1 MVKNYQCLNNL
12 VCIRNLKN
20 YNFIKKMSNQLT
32 TPIDNIPPNNNSQP
46 NSDIDDPLVK
56 ELLDN
61 MQSQPVIQEQPQIQ
75 TQPLPQY
82 HPQQIKYPSQPQ
94 SFHNIYDPKIIFVTT
109 IMIVIIY
116 LLHTSTYDNILL
128 TFNNEFIENNK
139 FFIKYILLYLI
150 LYIIQ
155 KYVV

>member
-1 MVKNYQCLNNL
+1 
-12 VCIRNLKN
+12 
-20 YNFIKKMSNQLT
+20 MSNQLT
-32 TPIDNIPPNNNSQP
+32 TPIDNIPINNNSQP
-46 NSDIDDPLVK
+46 NTDIDDPVVK

-61 MQSQPVIQEQPQIQ
+61 MQSQPIIQEQPQIQ
-75 TQPLPQY
+75 TQTQPPLPSY
-82 HPQQIKYPSQPQ
+82 YPQQIKYPSQPQ
-94 SFHNIYDPKIIFVTT
+94 SFHNIYDPKIIFVTA

-116 LLHTSTYDNILL
+116 LFNTNIYDNILL
-128 TFNNEFIENNK
+128 NFNNEFIENNK

>member
-1 MVKNYQCLNNL
+1 
-12 VCIRNLKN
+12 
-20 YNFIKKMSNQLT
+20 MSNQLT
-32 TPIDNIPPNNNSQP
+32 TPIDNIPSNNNSQP
-46 NSDIDDPLVK
+46 NNDIDDPLVK

-61 MQSQPVIQEQPQIQ
+61 MQSQPVIQEQPQPQ
-75 TQPLPQY
+75 PQSQPLPQY

>member
-1 MVKNYQCLNNL
+1 
-12 VCIRNLKN
+12 
-20 YNFIKKMSNQLT
+20 MSNQLT

-61 MQSQPVIQEQPQIQ
+61 MQSQPVIQEQPQSQSQ

-82 HPQQIKYPSQPQ
+82 YPQQIKYPSQPQ
-94 SFHNIYDPKIIFVTT
+94 SLHNIYDPKIIFVTT

>member
-1 MVKNYQCLNNL
+1 
-12 VCIRNLKN
+12 
-20 YNFIKKMSNQLT
+20 MSNQLT

-61 MQSQPVIQEQPQIQ
+61 MQSQPVIQEQPQSQSQ

-82 HPQQIKYPSQPQ
+82 YPQQIKYPSQPQ

>member
-1 MVKNYQCLNNL
+1 
-12 VCIRNLKN
+12 
-20 YNFIKKMSNQLT
+20 MSNQLT
-32 TPIDNIPPNNNSQP
+32 TPIANIPSNNNSQP

-61 MQSQPVIQEQPQIQ
+61 MQSQPVIQEQPQPQ
-75 TQPLPQY
+75 PQSQPLPQY

>member
-1 MVKNYQCLNNL
+1 
-12 VCIRNLKN
+12 
-20 YNFIKKMSNQLT
+20 MSNQLT
-32 TPIDNIPPNNNSQP
+32 TPIDNIPINNNSQP
-46 NSDIDDPLVK
+46 NTDIDDPVVK

-61 MQSQPVIQEQPQIQ
+61 MQTQPVIQEQPQS
-75 TQPLPQY
+75 QPQPQPVPQY
-82 HPQQIKYPSQPQ
+82 YSQQIKYPSQPQ

>member
-1 MVKNYQCLNNL
+1 
-12 VCIRNLKN
+12 
-20 YNFIKKMSNQLT
+20 MSNQLT
-32 TPIDNIPPNNNSQP
+32 TPIDNIPSNNNSQP
-46 NSDIDDPLVK
+46 NNDIDDPLVK

-61 MQSQPVIQEQPQIQ
+61 MQSQPVIQEQPQSQ
-75 TQPLPQY
+75 TQPQPQSLPQY
-82 HPQQIKYPSQPQ
+82 YPQQIKYPSQPQ
-94 SFHNIYDPKIIFVTT
+94 TFHNIYDPKIIFVTA
-109 IMIVIIY
+109 IMVVIIY
-116 LLHTSTYDNILL
+116 LLHTSIYDNILL

>member
-1 MVKNYQCLNNL
+1 
-12 VCIRNLKN
+12 
-20 YNFIKKMSNQLT
+20 MSNQLT

-61 MQSQPVIQEQPQIQ
+61 MQSQPVIQEQPQPQ
-75 TQPLPQY
+75 TQPQPQSLPQY
-82 HPQQIKYPSQPQ
+82 YPQQIKYPSQPQ
-94 SFHNIYDPKIIFVTT
+94 SFHNIYDPKIIFVTA
-109 IMIVIIY
+109 IMVVIIY

>member
-1 MVKNYQCLNNL
+1 
-12 VCIRNLKN
+12 
-20 YNFIKKMSNQLT
+20 MSNQLT
-32 TPIDNIPPNNNSQP
+32 TPIDNIPSNNNSQP
-46 NSDIDDPLVK
+46 NNDIDDPLVK

-61 MQSQPVIQEQPQIQ
+61 MQSQPVIQEQPQPQ
-75 TQPLPQY
+75 TQPQPLPQY
-82 HPQQIKYPSQPQ
+82 YPQQIKYPSQPQ

>member
-1 MVKNYQCLNNL
+1 
-12 VCIRNLKN
+12 
-20 YNFIKKMSNQLT
+20 MSNQLT

-61 MQSQPVIQEQPQIQ
+61 MQSQPVIQEQPQPQPQ

-82 HPQQIKYPSQPQ
+82 YPQQIKYPSQPQ

>member
-1 MVKNYQCLNNL
+1 
-12 VCIRNLKN
+12 
-20 YNFIKKMSNQLT
+20 MSNQLT

-61 MQSQPVIQEQPQIQ
+61 MQSQPVIQEQPQSQ
-75 TQPLPQY
+75 TQPQPQSLPQY
-82 HPQQIKYPSQPQ
+82 YPQQIKYPSQPQ
-94 SFHNIYDPKIIFVTT
+94 TFHNIYDPKIIFVTA
-109 IMIVIIY
+109 IMVVIIY
-116 LLHTSTYDNILL
+116 LLHTSIYDNILL

-139 FFIKYILLYLI
+139 FFIKNILLYLI

>member
-1 MVKNYQCLNNL
+1 
-12 VCIRNLKN
+12 
-20 YNFIKKMSNQLT
+20 MSNQLT

-61 MQSQPVIQEQPQIQ
+61 MQSQPVIQEQPQSQ
-75 TQPLPQY
+75 TQPQPQSLPQY
-82 HPQQIKYPSQPQ
+82 YPQQIKYPSQPQ
-94 SFHNIYDPKIIFVTT
+94 TFHNIYDPKIIFVTA
-109 IMIVIIY
+109 IMVVIIY
-116 LLHTSTYDNILL
+116 LLHTSIYDNILL

>member
-1 MVKNYQCLNNL
+1 
-12 VCIRNLKN
+12 
-20 YNFIKKMSNQLT
+20 MSNQLT
-32 TPIDNIPPNNNSQP
+32 TPIDNIPSNNNSQP
-46 NSDIDDPLVK
+46 NNDIDDPLVK

-61 MQSQPVIQEQPQIQ
+61 MQSQPVIQEQPQPQ
-75 TQPLPQY
+75 TQPQPLPQY
-82 HPQQIKYPSQPQ
+82 YPQQIKYPSQPQ

-155 KYVV
+155 KYDF

>member
-1 MVKNYQCLNNL
+1 
-12 VCIRNLKN
+12 
-20 YNFIKKMSNQLT
+20 MSNQLT

-61 MQSQPVIQEQPQIQ
+61 MQSQPVIQEQPQS
-75 TQPLPQY
+75 QPQPQSLPQY
-82 HPQQIKYPSQPQ
+82 YPQQIKYPSQPQ

>member
-1 MVKNYQCLNNL
+1 
-12 VCIRNLKN
+12 
-20 YNFIKKMSNQLT
+20 MSNQLT

-61 MQSQPVIQEQPQIQ
+61 MQSQPVIQEQPQS
-75 TQPLPQY
+75 QPQPQSLPQY
-82 HPQQIKYPSQPQ
+82 YPQQIKYPSQPQ

-116 LLHTSTYDNILL
+116 LFHTSTYDNILL

-155 KYVV
+155 KYVI